1 MNRSEV
7 NQTLEKYG
15 RINSVGFV
23 DRIENL
29 KALKIYT
36 ERLGPDYENYRM
48 AILSSALQL
57 DADVIYYSKKA
68 IDESIKNKNVYLISE
83 VNIFLGIH
91 YRMNNQY
98 EASFKHYI
106 SAVKAMP
113 TARAYNNLA
122 DLYLLIGAHEEAK
135 EFLSKAIKLLDKQ
148 EIMTD
153 YDQSVLNTLYT
164 NQTEAD
170 MMAGYYEEAIVSA
183 TALVESSKDINDIMG
198 EGYGL
203 ILLGTAYIELESYD
217 LALDYL
223 QKAEY
228 IFLSGGSASRNQVKG
243 YLEQVLYLE
252 AKCYN
257 HQGDYLASI
266 NKLNLIEVQRNRN
279 FELKI
284 SNYEA
289 LGERDTAYETY
300 ESFMSFLKDQES
312 SRQLRQKDN
321 FKTTVAIYETEK
333 KATEYELLYD
343 HTKSISEIGRQIIA
357 AEKLDDVLQA
367 IYSHV
372 DKIMDFDAV
381 AIGKVD
387 DKYIHY
393 NWVIDNNERL
403 EPYQVEIENRNS
415 FSAWVVRNKKN
426 IRINDALTLEEV
438 KKYKETAEIN
448 WYGSEMDS
456 MLIVPIMFKTK
467 VMGVISVQCSDKFK
481 YNEYDLEVII
491 MLSSF
496 IGLAMKNWQ
505 DTNSLRLA
513 NEKLEELSKT
523 DALTGVSNRHI
534 LSEIVE
540 DLFKFDPK
548 KVHDISVVMIDI
560 DHFKEYN
567 DTYGHIEG
575 DRCIIEIVNEMRNK
589 LDVDDNRMFRYG
601 GDEFVAIVPYLKYEE
616 INTLLED
623 VRQSIEGLKIPNKKS
638 KVSDYVTC
646 SFGFTTVKKGESD
659 YQKAFYMADEALYLA
674 KAKGKNCIGYVKNEK
689 DNNN

>member
-1 MNRSEV
+1 MNRIEV
-7 NQTLEKYG
+7 NEALEKYG

-23 DRIENL
+23 DRIENIKKL
-29 KALKIYT
+29 QVYT
-36 ERLGPDYENYRM
+36 SRLGLDYENYRM
-48 AILSSALQL
+48 AILSSAMRI

-68 IDESIKNKNVYLISE
+68 IEESIKNKNLYLISE
-83 VNIFLGIH
+83 TNIFLGIH

-98 EASFKHYI
+98 EEAFKHYI

-122 DLYLLIGAHEEAK
+122 DLYLLIGAHVEAK
-135 EFLSKAIKLLDKQ
+135 EFLNKALKIFEDQDELD
-148 EIMTD
+148 D

-170 MMAGYYEEAIVSA
+170 MMAGYYKEAIESAKALLVS
-183 TALVESSKDINDIMG
+183 SNDINDIMG

-203 ILLGTAYIELESYD
+203 ILLGTAHYELNKFDE
-217 LALDYL
+217 ALEHL
-223 QKAEY
+223 QHAEE

-243 YLEQVLYLE
+243 YLEEVLFLE
-252 AKCYN
+252 AKCM
-257 HQGDYLASI
+257 HAQGRYKESI
-266 NKLNLIEVQRNRN
+266 QKLDLIEVERNRN

-289 LGERDTAYETY
+289 LNLRDAAYEVY
-300 ESFMSFLKDQES
+300 QAFMIFLKDEES
-312 SRQLRQKDN
+312 SRKLRQKDN

-333 KATEYELLYD
+333 KASEYELLYD

-367 IYSHV
+367 IYSHI
-372 DKIMDFDAV
+372 DKIMDFNAI
-381 AIGKVD
+381 AIGKTD
-387 DKYIHY
+387 DKNINY
-393 NWVIDNNERL
+393 NWVIDNNKRL
-403 EPYQVEIENRNS
+403 EPYKVEIANKNS

-448 WYGSEMDS
+448 WYGGEMDS
-456 MLIVPIMFKTK
+456 MILVPIMFKTQ
-467 VMGVISVQCSDKFK
+467 VMGVISVQCNDKFK
-481 YNEYDLEVII
+481 YNEYDLEVIV

-505 DTNSLRLA
+505 DTTSLRLA

-540 DLFKFDPK
+540 DLFIFDPLN
-548 KVHDISVVMIDI
+548 VHDISVVMIDI

-575 DRCIIEIVNEMRNK
+575 DRCIIEIVNEMRK
-589 LDVDDNRMFRYG
+589 TLDVGDNRMFRYG
-601 GDEFVAIVPYLKYEE
+601 GDEFVAIIPYLKYKD
-616 INTLLED
+616 IQSLLD
-623 VRQSIEGLKIPNKKS
+623 KVRQSIESLKIPNKKS
-638 KVSDYVTC
+638 KVSEYVTC

-674 KAKGKNCIGYVKNEK
+674 KSRGKNCIGYVEHEK
-689 DNNN
+689 NNNN